1 MEIKDEW
8 IKLIEYLN
16 AEGVTPIEA
25 NKMIRGYQIIM
36 SVMES
41 MEKIDSTNE

>member
-1 MEIKDEW
+1 MNDEW
-8 IKLIEYLN
+8 IKLIAYLE

-41 MEKIDSTNE
+41 MEKMDSANE